1 MQKLSELIVK
11 LRWLIIAG
19 FIVLTA
25 IFALQIPKTRVNP
38 DVKAQLPEHMSSR
51 VITDRIDDLFGGT
64 EMIMIM
70 LKTGDVLNSKTLQR
84 TKQITRK
91 LKRVKGVDKV
101 ISLFE
106 LKNIKGEDGAMIVN
120 PAVKRIP
127 KTTEDWEELRL
138 EIMENDLVYGSVV
151 SEDFSATAIIGF
163 LDVNVSDPYILQ
175 EAQRIIAEV
184 PGDEATVIGGLPFIR
199 VNITNDIQ
207 GDMRR
212 LMPFGLLIMLAFL
225 FISFRQIRGV
235 LLPFFVVLM
244 SIIFSIGLIP
254 TLGWQIQMVTV
265 LLPVMLIAIANDYG
279 IHLIARYQE
288 ENVAAVATTNKDL
301 AKKIFL
307 SLSKPVIL
315 TGITTMVGMLC
326 LLNHIIVPAQQLG
339 ILAALS
345 IAFALIAS
353 LLFIPAVLAIIPKAK
368 AITAADH
375 NNNKKVPPLERM
387 LRLFGNLVSS
397 QPKVNIIT
405 ALGIT
410 LIASAGILLVVI
422 DTNPTNYYDVHHPVV
437 CATNMT
443 NDYFGGSTNVSVVLS
458 GDIKD
463 PGIMHE
469 IDGIEEKLKALPEVG
484 NTVSI
489 ARVVKQISRALN
501 DPDEPGYDQIPESRN
516 AVAQYFELY
525 SMSGDPEDFDKLVDF
540 PYENAQVTAR
550 INEVSTR
557 KIDRVV
563 DFISEAVRDIPEVKM
578 VGGFATILT
587 ELAQAIVR
595 GQIASLGMALI
606 LVGILIM
613 IVFRSLTAGLI
624 SALPLALSIAIL
636 FGLMGYFGIEL
647 NIATAMLSSIMIGV
661 GVDYTIHFLWRY
673 KEELR
678 MGLSH
683 GEAVK
688 KTLTTTGR
696 GIVFNALSVIIGF
709 AVLLVSN
716 FLPVRFFGFL
726 IVVSIGACL
735 IGALILIPSLCLVLK
750 PKFLE
755 P

>member
-11 LRWLIIAG
+11 LRWFIIAG
-19 FIVLTA
+19 FILLTA
-25 IFALQIPKTRVNP
+25 IFALQIPKARVNP
-38 DVKAQLPEHMSSR
+38 DIKEQLPGHMTSR
-51 VITDRIDDLFGGT
+51 VITDQIDELFGGT

-70 LKTGDVLNSKTLQR
+70 LKTNYVLNPKTLER
-84 TKQITRK
+84 TRQITRK

-106 LKNIKGEDGAMIVN
+106 LKNIKGEEGAMIVD

-127 KTTEDWEELRL
+127 KTAAEREELRR
-138 EIMENDLVYGSVV
+138 EIRENDVVYGSVV
-151 SEDFSATAIIGF
+151 SEDFTATAIIGF
-163 LDVNVSDPYILQ
+163 LDVDVSDLYIVQ
-175 EAQRIIAEV
+175 EAQRIIAEL
-184 PGDEATVIGGLPFIR
+184 PGDEEAVIGGLPFVR
-199 VNITNDIQ
+199 LNIAKDIQ
-207 GDMRR
+207 GDMQR

-244 SIIFSIGLIP
+244 SIIFAIGLIP
-254 TLGWQIQMVTV
+254 TLGWEIQIVTV

-288 ENVAAVATTNKDL
+288 NNAAGMEQTNKDL
-301 AKKIFL
+301 ARRIFQ

-326 LLNHIIVPAQQLG
+326 LLNHIIIPAQQLG

-353 LLFIPAVLAIIPKAK
+353 LFFIPAVLAVIPKAK
-368 AITAADH
+368 PIAAADH

-397 QPKVNIIT
+397 QPKAIIISS
-405 ALGIT
+405 LVIT
-410 LIASAGILLVVI
+410 LIASAGIFLVVI
-422 DTNPTNYYDVHHPVV
+422 DTNPTNYYDAHHPVV
-437 CATNMT
+437 QAMDMT
-443 NDYFGGSTNVSVVLS
+443 NDYFGGSTNVSVVLR

-463 PGIMHE
+463 PGIMHK
-469 IDGIEEKLKALPEVG
+469 IDGIEEKLEALPEVG

-489 ARVVKQISRALN
+489 ARVIKQMSRALN
-501 DPDEPGYDQIPESRN
+501 DPDEPGYDKIPDSRN

-540 PYENAQVTAR
+540 PYENAQITAR

-557 KIDRVV
+557 KIDQVV
-563 DFISEAVRDIPEVKM
+563 DFISDMVRDVPEVKM

-595 GQIASLGMALI
+595 GQIVSLGMALI
-606 LVGILIM
+606 LVGVLIM

-624 SALPLALSIAIL
+624 SALPLTLSIAIL

-678 MGLSH
+678 TGLSH
-683 GEAVK
+683 KDAVK

-709 AVLLVSN
+709 VILLVSN

-726 IVVSIGACL
+726 IVVSISACL
-735 IGALILIPSLCLVLK
+735 TGALILIPSLCLVLK